1 VSLEGLDASSA
12 LGASAG
18 VSTSWSDKLP
28 HLNRAVQ
35 RPGHEVSSIRCK
47 CNRIYRVLVAIRT
60 LETLDEIPI
69 SGIPH
74 ADALVKGTGG
84 DVLGVGGD
92 GDSGHTIFNAE
103 GQDVLTSLNIPE
115 AHSAVATA
123 GGDGAPITSEVE
135 RVDVLLMTSE
145 AIPDRPVGDIPDLI
159 LLECIYYHK
168 MMHLL

>member
-1 VSLEGLDASSA
+1 
-12 LGASAG
+12 
-18 VSTSWSDKLP
+18 
-28 HLNRAVQ
+28 
-35 RPGHEVSSIRCK
+35 
-47 CNRIYRVLVAIRT
+47 VAIRT

-74 ADALVKGTGG
+74 ADALVKGAGG

-92 GDSGHTIFNAE
+92 GDSGHAILNAE
-103 GQDVLTSLNIPE
+103 GQDVLTGLNIPE

-135 RVDVLLMTSE
+135 RVDVLLMASE

-159 LLECIYYHK
+159 LLECIYNHK